1 MNWIF
6 FVSRRF
12 AKVDR
17 SGRSAVTGFL
27 ASLSICFGVMTLIVT
42 VSVMNGFQMG
52 FIDSIME
59 ISSAHI
65 RVTAPQDFDQQAFE
79 QQCFRP
85 ELGVVAM
92 EPMYEAQ
99 SLLASATG
107 RQAASLI
114 RAVSPDIM
122 YTDAGFAQEMQM
134 ISGEFDLSRPG
145 YIVLGSQLARQLGLR
160 VGSTVNMLALS
171 GGSDVDLISDNRVF
185 VVSGIFS
192 CGYAEINNSYSF
204 ISLDAGQQFFGKD
217 ATKLFALKLAD
228 SEKDMQVIYQ
238 LEKALDLIAAAD
250 FSHWNCDLIYAVPGQ
265 DCRNWASEFDA
276 LERYPIDHVSC
287 YNLTQEEGA
296 LLSDK
301 LVPDMETA
309 AELEKITLERLA
321 ERGIFQYEVSNYARP
336 GGECQ
341 HNVNVWR
348 GGLLRGFG
356 PSAAG
361 FDGTDRQSEVP
372 SVEDWLAGAFP
383 EVDRIS
389 VPERLN
395 EIFAVNLRTVAG
407 WKSQD
412 WLAVPHHDSW
422 QERLSLAGDVEKIYP
437 GCFEITADSVK
448 LTRKGLSF
456 WDTIAEELLS

>member
-1 MNWIF
+1 MKWIF

-65 RVTAPQDFDQQAFE
+65 RVTAPQDFNQQAFE

-85 ELGVVAM
+85 ELGVVAV

-99 SLLASATG
+99 SLLASSTG

-114 RAVSPDIM
+114 RAVSPDII
-122 YTDAGFAQEMQM
+122 YTDAGFNREVKM

-204 ISLDAGQQFFGKD
+204 ISLDAGLQFFGKD

-238 LEKALDLIAAAD
+238 LEKALPGLQTESWRSYNRSFFGALKVEKNLLMMLVFMIFVVVGVNIFNGMRRMVFERRAEIAVLSALGGRKRQVQLIFILRGLLTGLGGAIPGLLLGMLLCVQMDVIFALIAKLSYWIQYLFTMATNPAMAMFVRENTMYQVYASIPARMFPAEITFITIFGVFSALAA
-250 FSHWNCDLIYAVPGQ
+250 SWV
-265 DCRNWASEFDA
+265 ASRKVLA
-276 LERYPIDHVSC
+276 
-287 YNLTQEEGA
+287 
-296 LLSDK
+296 
-301 LVPDMETA
+301 M
-309 AELEKITLERLA
+309 TL
-321 ERGIFQYEVSNYARP
+321 
-336 GGECQ
+336 
-341 HNVNVWR
+341 
-348 GGLLRGFG
+348 
-356 PSAAG
+356 
-361 FDGTDRQSEVP
+361 SEV
-372 SVEDWLAGAFP
+372 L
-383 EVDRIS
+383 
-389 VPERLN
+389 
-395 EIFAVNLRTVAG
+395 
-407 WKSQD
+407 
-412 WLAVPHHDSW
+412 HD
-422 QERLSLAGDVEKIYP
+422 E
-437 GCFEITADSVK
+437 
-448 LTRKGLSF
+448 
-456 WDTIAEELLS
+456 

>member
-65 RVTAPQDFDQQAFE
+65 RVTAPQDFDQEAFE

-85 ELGVVAM
+85 ELGVVAV

-107 RQAASLI
+107 RQSASLI

-145 YIVLGSQLARQLGLR
+145 YIVLGSQLARQLGVR

-192 CGYAEINNSYSF
+192 CGYAEINSSYSF
-204 ISLDAGQQFFGKD
+204 ISMDAGQQFFGQE
-217 ATKLFALKLAD
+217 ATKIFALKLAD
-228 SEKDMQVIYQ
+228 SENDLQVIHQ
-238 LEKALDLIAAAD
+238 LEKALPGIQTESWRSYNRSFFGALKVEKNLLMMLVFMIFVVVGVNIFNGMRRMVFERRSEIAILSALGGRKREVQLI
-250 FSHWNCDLIYAVPGQ
+250 FILRG
-265 DCRNWASEFDA
+265 
-276 LERYPIDHVSC
+276 L
-287 YNLTQEEGA
+287 LTGLEGA
-296 LLSDK
+296 I
-301 LVPDMETA
+301 P
-309 AELEKITLERLA
+309 
-321 ERGIFQYEVSNYARP
+321 
-336 GGECQ
+336 
-341 HNVNVWR
+341 
-348 GGLLRGFG
+348 GLLLGMLLCVQMDVIFDVIAKLSYWLQYLVTMATNPAMAVYVRENTMYQVYASIPARMFPAEITFITIFG
-356 PSAAG
+356 VFSALAASWVASRKVLSM
-361 FDGTDRQSEVP
+361 TLSEV
-372 SVEDWLAGAFP
+372 L
-383 EVDRIS
+383 
-389 VPERLN
+389 
-395 EIFAVNLRTVAG
+395 
-407 WKSQD
+407 
-412 WLAVPHHDSW
+412 HD
-422 QERLSLAGDVEKIYP
+422 E
-437 GCFEITADSVK
+437 
-448 LTRKGLSF
+448 
-456 WDTIAEELLS
+456 

>member
-1 MNWIF
+1 MKWIF

-65 RVTAPQDFDQQAFE
+65 RVTAPQDFNQQAFE

-85 ELGVVAM
+85 ELGVVAV

-99 SLLASATG
+99 SLLASSTG

-114 RAVSPDIM
+114 RAVSPDII
-122 YTDAGFAQEMQM
+122 YTDAGFNREVKM
-134 ISGEFDLSRPG
+134 ISGEFDLTRPG

-238 LEKALDLIAAAD
+238 LEKVLPGLQTESWRSYNRSFFGALKVEKNLLMMLVFMIFVVVGVNIFNGMRRMVFERRAEIAVLSALGGRKRQVQLIFILRGLLTGLGGAIPGLLLGMLLCVQMDVIFALIAKLSYWIQYLFTMATNPAMAMFVRENTMYQVYASIPARMFPAEITFITIFGVFSALAA
-250 FSHWNCDLIYAVPGQ
+250 SWV
-265 DCRNWASEFDA
+265 ASRKVLA
-276 LERYPIDHVSC
+276 
-287 YNLTQEEGA
+287 
-296 LLSDK
+296 
-301 LVPDMETA
+301 M
-309 AELEKITLERLA
+309 TL
-321 ERGIFQYEVSNYARP
+321 
-336 GGECQ
+336 
-341 HNVNVWR
+341 
-348 GGLLRGFG
+348 
-356 PSAAG
+356 
-361 FDGTDRQSEVP
+361 SEV
-372 SVEDWLAGAFP
+372 L
-383 EVDRIS
+383 
-389 VPERLN
+389 
-395 EIFAVNLRTVAG
+395 
-407 WKSQD
+407 
-412 WLAVPHHDSW
+412 HD
-422 QERLSLAGDVEKIYP
+422 E
-437 GCFEITADSVK
+437 
-448 LTRKGLSF
+448 
-456 WDTIAEELLS
+456 

>member
-85 ELGVVAM
+85 ELGVVAV

-99 SLLASATG
+99 SLLASSTG
-107 RQAASLI
+107 HQAASLI
-114 RAVSPDIM
+114 RAVSPDII
-122 YTDAGFAQEMQM
+122 YTDAGFNREVKM
-134 ISGEFDLSRPG
+134 ISGEFDVSRPG

-228 SEKDMQVIYQ
+228 SEKDMQVISQ
-238 LEKALDLIAAAD
+238 LEKALPGLQTESWRSYNRSFFGALKVEKNLLMMLVFMIFVVVGVNIFNGRRRMVFERRSEIAVLSALGGRKRQVQLIFILRGLLTGLGGAIPGLLLGMLLCVQMDVIFSLIAKMSYWIQYLFTMATNPAMAMFVRENTMYQVYASIPARMFPAEITFITIFGVFSALAA
-250 FSHWNCDLIYAVPGQ
+250 SWV
-265 DCRNWASEFDA
+265 ASRKVLA
-276 LERYPIDHVSC
+276 
-287 YNLTQEEGA
+287 
-296 LLSDK
+296 
-301 LVPDMETA
+301 M
-309 AELEKITLERLA
+309 TL
-321 ERGIFQYEVSNYARP
+321 
-336 GGECQ
+336 
-341 HNVNVWR
+341 
-348 GGLLRGFG
+348 
-356 PSAAG
+356 
-361 FDGTDRQSEVP
+361 SEV
-372 SVEDWLAGAFP
+372 L
-383 EVDRIS
+383 
-389 VPERLN
+389 
-395 EIFAVNLRTVAG
+395 
-407 WKSQD
+407 
-412 WLAVPHHDSW
+412 HD
-422 QERLSLAGDVEKIYP
+422 E
-437 GCFEITADSVK
+437 
-448 LTRKGLSF
+448 
-456 WDTIAEELLS
+456 

>member
-145 YIVLGSQLARQLGLR
+145 YIVLGSQLARQLGVR

-192 CGYAEINNSYSF
+192 CGYAEINSSYSF
-204 ISLDAGQQFFGKD
+204 ISMDAGQQFFGQE
-217 ATKLFALKLAD
+217 ATKIFALKLAD
-228 SEKDMQVIYQ
+228 SENDLQVIHQ
-238 LEKALDLIAAAD
+238 LEKALPGIQTESWRSYNRSFFGALKVEKNLLMMLVFMIFLVVGVNIFNGMRRMVFERRSEIAILSALGGRKREVQLIFILRGLLTGLGGAIPGLLLGMLLCIQMDVIFDLIAKLSYWIQYLFTMATNPAMAMFVRENTMYQVYASSPARMFPAEITFITIFGVFSALAA
-250 FSHWNCDLIYAVPGQ
+250 SWV
-265 DCRNWASEFDA
+265 ASRKVLA
-276 LERYPIDHVSC
+276 
-287 YNLTQEEGA
+287 
-296 LLSDK
+296 
-301 LVPDMETA
+301 M
-309 AELEKITLERLA
+309 TL
-321 ERGIFQYEVSNYARP
+321 
-336 GGECQ
+336 
-341 HNVNVWR
+341 
-348 GGLLRGFG
+348 
-356 PSAAG
+356 
-361 FDGTDRQSEVP
+361 SEV
-372 SVEDWLAGAFP
+372 L
-383 EVDRIS
+383 
-389 VPERLN
+389 
-395 EIFAVNLRTVAG
+395 
-407 WKSQD
+407 
-412 WLAVPHHDSW
+412 HD
-422 QERLSLAGDVEKIYP
+422 E
-437 GCFEITADSVK
+437 
-448 LTRKGLSF
+448 
-456 WDTIAEELLS
+456 

>member
-85 ELGVVAM
+85 ELGVVAV

-99 SLLASATG
+99 SLLASSTG

-114 RAVSPDIM
+114 RAVSPDII
-122 YTDAGFAQEMQM
+122 YTDAGFNREVKM
-134 ISGEFDLSRPG
+134 ISGEFDVSRPG

-238 LEKALDLIAAAD
+238 LEKALPGLQTESWRSYNRSFFGALKVEKNLLMMLVFMIFVVVGVNIFNGMRRMVFERRSEIAVLSALGGRKRQVQLIFILRGLLTGLGGAIPGLLLGMLLCVQMDVIFSLIAKMSYWIQYLFTLATNPAMAMFVRENTMYQVYASIPARMFPAEITFITIFGVFSALAA
-250 FSHWNCDLIYAVPGQ
+250 SWV
-265 DCRNWASEFDA
+265 ASRKVLA
-276 LERYPIDHVSC
+276 
-287 YNLTQEEGA
+287 
-296 LLSDK
+296 
-301 LVPDMETA
+301 M
-309 AELEKITLERLA
+309 TL
-321 ERGIFQYEVSNYARP
+321 
-336 GGECQ
+336 
-341 HNVNVWR
+341 
-348 GGLLRGFG
+348 
-356 PSAAG
+356 
-361 FDGTDRQSEVP
+361 SEV
-372 SVEDWLAGAFP
+372 L
-383 EVDRIS
+383 
-389 VPERLN
+389 
-395 EIFAVNLRTVAG
+395 
-407 WKSQD
+407 
-412 WLAVPHHDSW
+412 HD
-422 QERLSLAGDVEKIYP
+422 E
-437 GCFEITADSVK
+437 
-448 LTRKGLSF
+448 
-456 WDTIAEELLS
+456 

>member
-85 ELGVVAM
+85 ELGVVAV

-99 SLLASATG
+99 SLLASSTG
-107 RQAASLI
+107 HQAASLI
-114 RAVSPDIM
+114 RAVSPDII
-122 YTDAGFAQEMQM
+122 YTDAGFNREVKM
-134 ISGEFDLSRPG
+134 ISGEFDVSGPG

-238 LEKALDLIAAAD
+238 LEKALPGLQTESWRSYNRSFFGALKVEKNLLMMLVFMIFVVVGVNIFNGMRRMVFERRSEIAVLSALGGRKRQVQLIFILRGLLTGLGGAIPGLLLGMLLCVQMDVIFSLIAKMSYWIQYLFTMATNPAMAMFVRENTMYQVYASIPARMFPAEITFITIFGVFSALAA
-250 FSHWNCDLIYAVPGQ
+250 SWV
-265 DCRNWASEFDA
+265 ASRKVLA
-276 LERYPIDHVSC
+276 
-287 YNLTQEEGA
+287 
-296 LLSDK
+296 
-301 LVPDMETA
+301 M
-309 AELEKITLERLA
+309 TL
-321 ERGIFQYEVSNYARP
+321 
-336 GGECQ
+336 
-341 HNVNVWR
+341 
-348 GGLLRGFG
+348 
-356 PSAAG
+356 
-361 FDGTDRQSEVP
+361 SEV
-372 SVEDWLAGAFP
+372 L
-383 EVDRIS
+383 
-389 VPERLN
+389 
-395 EIFAVNLRTVAG
+395 
-407 WKSQD
+407 
-412 WLAVPHHDSW
+412 HD
-422 QERLSLAGDVEKIYP
+422 E
-437 GCFEITADSVK
+437 
-448 LTRKGLSF
+448 
-456 WDTIAEELLS
+456 

>member
-145 YIVLGSQLARQLGLR
+145 YIVLGSQLARQLGVR

-192 CGYAEINNSYSF
+192 CGYAEINSSYSF
-204 ISLDAGQQFFGKD
+204 ISMDAGQQFFGQE
-217 ATKLFALKLAD
+217 ATKIFALKLAD
-228 SEKDMQVIYQ
+228 SENDLQVIHQ
-238 LEKALDLIAAAD
+238 LEKALPGIQTESWRSYNRSFFGALKVEKNLLMMLVFMIFVVVGVNIFNGMRRMVFERRSEIAILSALGGRKREVQLIFILRGLLTGLGGAIPGLLLGMLLCVQMDVIFALIAKLSYWIQYLFTMATNPAMAMFVRENTMYQVYASIPARMFPAEITFITIFGVFSALAA
-250 FSHWNCDLIYAVPGQ
+250 SWV
-265 DCRNWASEFDA
+265 ASRKVLA
-276 LERYPIDHVSC
+276 
-287 YNLTQEEGA
+287 
-296 LLSDK
+296 
-301 LVPDMETA
+301 M
-309 AELEKITLERLA
+309 TL
-321 ERGIFQYEVSNYARP
+321 
-336 GGECQ
+336 
-341 HNVNVWR
+341 
-348 GGLLRGFG
+348 
-356 PSAAG
+356 
-361 FDGTDRQSEVP
+361 SEV
-372 SVEDWLAGAFP
+372 L
-383 EVDRIS
+383 
-389 VPERLN
+389 
-395 EIFAVNLRTVAG
+395 
-407 WKSQD
+407 
-412 WLAVPHHDSW
+412 HD
-422 QERLSLAGDVEKIYP
+422 E
-437 GCFEITADSVK
+437 
-448 LTRKGLSF
+448 
-456 WDTIAEELLS
+456 

>member
-85 ELGVVAM
+85 ELGVVAV

-99 SLLASATG
+99 SLLASSTG
-107 RQAASLI
+107 HQAASLI
-114 RAVSPDIM
+114 RAVSPDII
-122 YTDAGFAQEMQM
+122 YTDAGFNREVKM
-134 ISGEFDLSRPG
+134 ISGDFDVSRPG

-238 LEKALDLIAAAD
+238 LEKALPGLQTESWRSYNRSFFGALKVEKNLLMMLVFMIFVVVGVNIFNGMRRMVFERRSEIAVLSALGGRKRQVQLIFILRGLLTGLGGAIPGLLLGMLMCVQMDVIFSLIAKMSYWIQYLFTMATNPAMAMFVRENTMYQVYASIPARMFPAEITFITIFGVFSALAA
-250 FSHWNCDLIYAVPGQ
+250 SWV
-265 DCRNWASEFDA
+265 ASRKVLA
-276 LERYPIDHVSC
+276 
-287 YNLTQEEGA
+287 
-296 LLSDK
+296 
-301 LVPDMETA
+301 M
-309 AELEKITLERLA
+309 TL
-321 ERGIFQYEVSNYARP
+321 
-336 GGECQ
+336 
-341 HNVNVWR
+341 
-348 GGLLRGFG
+348 
-356 PSAAG
+356 
-361 FDGTDRQSEVP
+361 SEV
-372 SVEDWLAGAFP
+372 L
-383 EVDRIS
+383 
-389 VPERLN
+389 
-395 EIFAVNLRTVAG
+395 
-407 WKSQD
+407 
-412 WLAVPHHDSW
+412 HD
-422 QERLSLAGDVEKIYP
+422 E
-437 GCFEITADSVK
+437 
-448 LTRKGLSF
+448 
-456 WDTIAEELLS
+456 

>member
-85 ELGVVAM
+85 ELGVVAV

-99 SLLASATG
+99 SLLASSTG
-107 RQAASLI
+107 HQAASLI
-114 RAVSPDIM
+114 RAVSPDII
-122 YTDAGFAQEMQM
+122 YTDAGFNREVKM
-134 ISGEFDLSRPG
+134 ISGEFDVSRPG

-238 LEKALDLIAAAD
+238 LEKALPGLQTESWRSYNRSFFGALKVEKNLLMMLVFMMFVVVGVNIFNGLRRMVFERRSEIAVLSALGGRKRQVQLIFILRGLLTGLGGAIPGLLLGMLLCVQMDVIFSLIAKMSYWIQYLFTMATNPAMAMFVRENTMYQVYASIPARMFPAEITFITIFGVFSALAA
-250 FSHWNCDLIYAVPGQ
+250 SWV
-265 DCRNWASEFDA
+265 ASRKVLA
-276 LERYPIDHVSC
+276 
-287 YNLTQEEGA
+287 
-296 LLSDK
+296 
-301 LVPDMETA
+301 M
-309 AELEKITLERLA
+309 TL
-321 ERGIFQYEVSNYARP
+321 
-336 GGECQ
+336 
-341 HNVNVWR
+341 
-348 GGLLRGFG
+348 
-356 PSAAG
+356 
-361 FDGTDRQSEVP
+361 SEV
-372 SVEDWLAGAFP
+372 L
-383 EVDRIS
+383 
-389 VPERLN
+389 
-395 EIFAVNLRTVAG
+395 
-407 WKSQD
+407 
-412 WLAVPHHDSW
+412 HD
-422 QERLSLAGDVEKIYP
+422 E
-437 GCFEITADSVK
+437 
-448 LTRKGLSF
+448 
-456 WDTIAEELLS
+456 

>member
-65 RVTAPQDFDQQAFE
+65 RVTASQDFDQQALE

-85 ELGVVAM
+85 ELGVVAV
-92 EPMYEAQ
+92 EPLYEAQ

-145 YIVLGSQLARQLGLR
+145 YIVLGSQLARQLGVR

-192 CGYAEINNSYSF
+192 CGYAEINSSYSF
-204 ISLDAGQQFFGKD
+204 ISMIAGEQFFGQE
-217 ATKLFALKLAD
+217 ATKIFALKLAD
-228 SEKDMQVIYQ
+228 SENDLQVIHQ
-238 LEKALDLIAAAD
+238 LEKAI
-250 FSHWNCDLIYAVPGQ
+250 SGIQTESW
-265 DCRNWASEFDA
+265 RS
-276 LERYPIDHVSC
+276 
-287 YNLTQEEGA
+287 YNRSFFGA
-296 LLSDK
+296 LKVEKNLLMMLVFMIFVVVGVNIFNGMRRMVFERRSEIAILSALGGRK
-301 LVPDMETA
+301 REVQL
-309 AELEKITLERLA
+309 
-321 ERGIFQYEVSNYARP
+321 IFILR
-336 GGECQ
+336 
-341 HNVNVWR
+341 
-348 GGLLRGFG
+348 GLLTGLGGAIPGLLLGMLLCVQMDVIFDVIAKLSYWLQYLVTMATNPAMAVYVRENTMYQVYASIPARMFPVEITFITIFG
-356 PSAAG
+356 VFSALAASWVASRKVLAM
-361 FDGTDRQSEVP
+361 TLSEV
-372 SVEDWLAGAFP
+372 L
-383 EVDRIS
+383 
-389 VPERLN
+389 
-395 EIFAVNLRTVAG
+395 
-407 WKSQD
+407 
-412 WLAVPHHDSW
+412 HD
-422 QERLSLAGDVEKIYP
+422 E
-437 GCFEITADSVK
+437 
-448 LTRKGLSF
+448 
-456 WDTIAEELLS
+456 

>member
-1 MNWIF
+1 MKWIF

-65 RVTAPQDFDQQAFE
+65 RVTASQDFDQEAFE

-85 ELGVVAM
+85 ELGVVAV

-99 SLLASATG
+99 SLLASASG
-107 RQAASLI
+107 RQSASLI

-204 ISLDAGQQFFGKD
+204 ISMDAGQQFFGKD

-228 SEKDMQVIYQ
+228 SENDLQVIHQ
-238 LEKALDLIAAAD
+238 LEKAL
-250 FSHWNCDLIYAVPGQ
+250 PGIQ
-265 DCRNWASEFDA
+265 TESWRS
-276 LERYPIDHVSC
+276 
-287 YNLTQEEGA
+287 YNRSFFGA
-296 LLSDK
+296 LKVEKNLLMMLVFMIFVVVGVNIFNGMRRMVFERRSEIAVLSALGGRK
-301 LVPDMETA
+301 REVQL
-309 AELEKITLERLA
+309 
-321 ERGIFQYEVSNYARP
+321 IFILR
-336 GGECQ
+336 
-341 HNVNVWR
+341 
-348 GGLLRGFG
+348 GLLTGLGGAIPGLLLGMLMCVQMDVIFDVIAKLSYWLQYIVTMATNPAMAMYVRENTMYQVYASIPARMFPAEITFITIFG
-356 PSAAG
+356 VFSALAASWVASRKVLAM
-361 FDGTDRQSEVP
+361 TLSEV
-372 SVEDWLAGAFP
+372 L
-383 EVDRIS
+383 
-389 VPERLN
+389 
-395 EIFAVNLRTVAG
+395 
-407 WKSQD
+407 
-412 WLAVPHHDSW
+412 HD
-422 QERLSLAGDVEKIYP
+422 E
-437 GCFEITADSVK
+437 
-448 LTRKGLSF
+448 
-456 WDTIAEELLS
+456 

>member
-65 RVTAPQDFDQQAFE
+65 RVTASQDFDQEAFE
-79 QQCFRP
+79 QQCFHP
-85 ELGVVAM
+85 ELGVVAV

-99 SLLASATG
+99 SLLASASG
-107 RQAASLI
+107 RQSASLI

-145 YIVLGSQLARQLGLR
+145 YIVLGSQLARQLGVR

-204 ISLDAGQQFFGKD
+204 ISMDAGQQFFGKD
-217 ATKLFALKLAD
+217 ATKIFALKLAD
-228 SEKDMQVIYQ
+228 SENDLQVIHQ
-238 LEKALDLIAAAD
+238 LEKAL
-250 FSHWNCDLIYAVPGQ
+250 PGIQ
-265 DCRNWASEFDA
+265 TESWRS
-276 LERYPIDHVSC
+276 
-287 YNLTQEEGA
+287 YNRSFFGA
-296 LLSDK
+296 LKVEKNLLMMLVFMIFVVVGVNIFNGMRRMVFERRSEIAILSALGGRK
-301 LVPDMETA
+301 REVQL
-309 AELEKITLERLA
+309 
-321 ERGIFQYEVSNYARP
+321 IFILR
-336 GGECQ
+336 
-341 HNVNVWR
+341 
-348 GGLLRGFG
+348 GLLTGLGGAIPGLLLGMLLCVQMDVIFDVIAKLSYWLQYIITMATNPAMAVYVRENTMYQVYASIPARMFPAEITFITIFG
-356 PSAAG
+356 VFSALAASWVASRKVLAM
-361 FDGTDRQSEVP
+361 TLSEV
-372 SVEDWLAGAFP
+372 L
-383 EVDRIS
+383 
-389 VPERLN
+389 
-395 EIFAVNLRTVAG
+395 
-407 WKSQD
+407 
-412 WLAVPHHDSW
+412 HD
-422 QERLSLAGDVEKIYP
+422 E
-437 GCFEITADSVK
+437 
-448 LTRKGLSF
+448 
-456 WDTIAEELLS
+456 

>member
-1 MNWIF
+1 MKWIF

-65 RVTAPQDFDQQAFE
+65 RVTASQDFDQEAFE

-85 ELGVVAM
+85 ELGVVAV

-99 SLLASATG
+99 SLLASSTG

-114 RAVSPDIM
+114 RAVSPDII
-122 YTDAGFAQEMQM
+122 YTDAGFNREVKM

-217 ATKLFALKLAD
+217 ATKIFALKLAD

-238 LEKALDLIAAAD
+238 LEKALPGLQTESWRSYNRSFFGALKVEKNLLMMLVFMIFVVVGVNIFNGMRRMVFERRSEIAVLSALGGRKRQVQLIFILRGLLTGLGGAIPGLLLGMLLCVQMDVIFSLIAKMSYWIQYLFTMATNPAMAMFVRENTMYQVYASIPARMFPAEITFITIFGVFSALAA
-250 FSHWNCDLIYAVPGQ
+250 SWV
-265 DCRNWASEFDA
+265 ASRKVLA
-276 LERYPIDHVSC
+276 
-287 YNLTQEEGA
+287 
-296 LLSDK
+296 
-301 LVPDMETA
+301 M
-309 AELEKITLERLA
+309 TL
-321 ERGIFQYEVSNYARP
+321 
-336 GGECQ
+336 
-341 HNVNVWR
+341 
-348 GGLLRGFG
+348 
-356 PSAAG
+356 
-361 FDGTDRQSEVP
+361 SEV
-372 SVEDWLAGAFP
+372 L
-383 EVDRIS
+383 
-389 VPERLN
+389 
-395 EIFAVNLRTVAG
+395 
-407 WKSQD
+407 
-412 WLAVPHHDSW
+412 HD
-422 QERLSLAGDVEKIYP
+422 E
-437 GCFEITADSVK
+437 
-448 LTRKGLSF
+448 
-456 WDTIAEELLS
+456 

>member
-1 MNWIF
+1 MKWIF

-65 RVTAPQDFDQQAFE
+65 RVTAPQDFNQQAFE

-85 ELGVVAM
+85 ELGVVAV

-99 SLLASATG
+99 SLLASSTG

-114 RAVSPDIM
+114 RAVSPDII
-122 YTDAGFAQEMQM
+122 YTDAGFNREVKM

-238 LEKALDLIAAAD
+238 LEKALPGLQTESWRSYNRSFFGALKVEKNLLMMLVFMIFVVVGVNIFNGMRRMVFARRAEIAVLSALGGRKRQVQLIFILRGLLTGLGGAIPGLLLGMLLCVQMDVIFALIAKLSYWIQYLFTMATNPAMAMFVRENTMYQVYASIPARMFPAEITFITIFGVFSALAA
-250 FSHWNCDLIYAVPGQ
+250 SWV
-265 DCRNWASEFDA
+265 ASRKVLA
-276 LERYPIDHVSC
+276 
-287 YNLTQEEGA
+287 
-296 LLSDK
+296 
-301 LVPDMETA
+301 M
-309 AELEKITLERLA
+309 TL
-321 ERGIFQYEVSNYARP
+321 
-336 GGECQ
+336 
-341 HNVNVWR
+341 
-348 GGLLRGFG
+348 
-356 PSAAG
+356 
-361 FDGTDRQSEVP
+361 SEV
-372 SVEDWLAGAFP
+372 L
-383 EVDRIS
+383 
-389 VPERLN
+389 
-395 EIFAVNLRTVAG
+395 
-407 WKSQD
+407 
-412 WLAVPHHDSW
+412 HD
-422 QERLSLAGDVEKIYP
+422 E
-437 GCFEITADSVK
+437 
-448 LTRKGLSF
+448 
-456 WDTIAEELLS
+456 

>member
-145 YIVLGSQLARQLGLR
+145 YIVLGSQLARQLGVR

-192 CGYAEINNSYSF
+192 CGYAEINSSYSF
-204 ISLDAGQQFFGKD
+204 ISMDAGQQFFGQE
-217 ATKLFALKLAD
+217 ATKIFALKLAD
-228 SEKDMQVIYQ
+228 SENDLQVIHQ
-238 LEKALDLIAAAD
+238 LEKALPGIQTESWRSYNRSFFGALKVEKNLLMMLVFMIFVVVGVNIFNGMRRMVFERRSEIAILSALGGRKREVQLIFILRGLLTGLGGAIPGLLLGMLLCIQMDVIFDLIAKLSYWIQYLFTMATNPAMAMFVRENTMYQVYASIPARMFPAEITFITIFGVFSALAA
-250 FSHWNCDLIYAVPGQ
+250 SW
-265 DCRNWASEFDA
+265 
-276 LERYPIDHVSC
+276 VSSRKV
-287 YNLTQEEGA
+287 LA
-296 LLSDK
+296 
-301 LVPDMETA
+301 M
-309 AELEKITLERLA
+309 TL
-321 ERGIFQYEVSNYARP
+321 
-336 GGECQ
+336 
-341 HNVNVWR
+341 
-348 GGLLRGFG
+348 
-356 PSAAG
+356 
-361 FDGTDRQSEVP
+361 SEV
-372 SVEDWLAGAFP
+372 L
-383 EVDRIS
+383 
-389 VPERLN
+389 
-395 EIFAVNLRTVAG
+395 
-407 WKSQD
+407 
-412 WLAVPHHDSW
+412 HD
-422 QERLSLAGDVEKIYP
+422 E
-437 GCFEITADSVK
+437 
-448 LTRKGLSF
+448 
-456 WDTIAEELLS
+456 

>member
-65 RVTAPQDFDQQAFE
+65 RVTASQDFDQQALE

-85 ELGVVAM
+85 ELGVVAV
-92 EPMYEAQ
+92 EPLYEAQ
-99 SLLASATG
+99 SLLASASG

-145 YIVLGSQLARQLGLR
+145 YIVLGSQLARQLGVR

-192 CGYAEINNSYSF
+192 CGYAEINSSYSF
-204 ISLDAGQQFFGKD
+204 ISMIAGEQFFGQE
-217 ATKLFALKLAD
+217 ATKIFALKLAD
-228 SEKDMQVIYQ
+228 SENDLQVIHQ
-238 LEKALDLIAAAD
+238 LEKAI
-250 FSHWNCDLIYAVPGQ
+250 SGIQTESW
-265 DCRNWASEFDA
+265 RS
-276 LERYPIDHVSC
+276 
-287 YNLTQEEGA
+287 YNRSFFGA
-296 LLSDK
+296 LKVEKNLLMMLVFMIFVVVGVNIFNGMRRMVFERRSEIAILSALGGRK
-301 LVPDMETA
+301 REVQL
-309 AELEKITLERLA
+309 
-321 ERGIFQYEVSNYARP
+321 IFILR
-336 GGECQ
+336 
-341 HNVNVWR
+341 
-348 GGLLRGFG
+348 GLLTGLGGAIPGLLLGMLLCVQMDVIFDVIAKLSYWLQYLVTMTTNPAMAIYVRENTMYQVYASIPARMFPVEITFITIFG
-356 PSAAG
+356 VFSALAASWVASRKVLAM
-361 FDGTDRQSEVP
+361 TLSEV
-372 SVEDWLAGAFP
+372 L
-383 EVDRIS
+383 
-389 VPERLN
+389 
-395 EIFAVNLRTVAG
+395 
-407 WKSQD
+407 
-412 WLAVPHHDSW
+412 HD
-422 QERLSLAGDVEKIYP
+422 E
-437 GCFEITADSVK
+437 
-448 LTRKGLSF
+448 
-456 WDTIAEELLS
+456 

>member
-1 MNWIF
+1 MKWIF

-85 ELGVVAM
+85 ELGVVAV

-114 RAVSPDIM
+114 RAVSPDII
-122 YTDAGFAQEMQM
+122 YTDAGFNREVKM

-238 LEKALDLIAAAD
+238 LEKALPGLQTESWRSYNRSFFGALKVEKNLLMMLVFMIFVVVGVNIFNGMRRMVFERRAEIAVLSALGGRKRQVQLIFILRGLLTGLGGAIPGLLLGMLLCVQMDVIFALIAKLSYWIQYLFTMATNPAMAMFVRENTMYQVYASIPARMFPAEITFITIFGVFSALAA
-250 FSHWNCDLIYAVPGQ
+250 SWV
-265 DCRNWASEFDA
+265 ASRKVLA
-276 LERYPIDHVSC
+276 
-287 YNLTQEEGA
+287 
-296 LLSDK
+296 
-301 LVPDMETA
+301 M
-309 AELEKITLERLA
+309 TL
-321 ERGIFQYEVSNYARP
+321 
-336 GGECQ
+336 
-341 HNVNVWR
+341 
-348 GGLLRGFG
+348 
-356 PSAAG
+356 
-361 FDGTDRQSEVP
+361 SEV
-372 SVEDWLAGAFP
+372 L
-383 EVDRIS
+383 
-389 VPERLN
+389 
-395 EIFAVNLRTVAG
+395 
-407 WKSQD
+407 
-412 WLAVPHHDSW
+412 HD
-422 QERLSLAGDVEKIYP
+422 E
-437 GCFEITADSVK
+437 
-448 LTRKGLSF
+448 
-456 WDTIAEELLS
+456 

>member
-114 RAVSPDIM
+114 RAVSSDIM

-145 YIVLGSQLARQLGLR
+145 YIVLGSQLARQLGVR

-192 CGYAEINNSYSF
+192 CGYAEINSSYSF
-204 ISLDAGQQFFGKD
+204 ISMDAGQQFFGQE
-217 ATKLFALKLAD
+217 ATKIFALKLAD
-228 SEKDMQVIYQ
+228 SENDLQVIHQ
-238 LEKALDLIAAAD
+238 LEKALPGIQTESWRSYNRSFFGALKVEKNLLMMLVFMIFVVVGVNIFNGMRRMVFERRSEIAILSALGGRKREVQLIFILRGLLTGLGGAIPGLLLGMLLCIQMDVIFDLIAKLSYWIQYLFTMATNPAMAMFVRENTMYQVYASIPARMFPAEITFITIFGVFSALAA
-250 FSHWNCDLIYAVPGQ
+250 SWV
-265 DCRNWASEFDA
+265 ASRKVLA
-276 LERYPIDHVSC
+276 
-287 YNLTQEEGA
+287 
-296 LLSDK
+296 
-301 LVPDMETA
+301 M
-309 AELEKITLERLA
+309 TL
-321 ERGIFQYEVSNYARP
+321 
-336 GGECQ
+336 
-341 HNVNVWR
+341 
-348 GGLLRGFG
+348 
-356 PSAAG
+356 
-361 FDGTDRQSEVP
+361 SEV
-372 SVEDWLAGAFP
+372 L
-383 EVDRIS
+383 
-389 VPERLN
+389 
-395 EIFAVNLRTVAG
+395 
-407 WKSQD
+407 
-412 WLAVPHHDSW
+412 HD
-422 QERLSLAGDVEKIYP
+422 E
-437 GCFEITADSVK
+437 
-448 LTRKGLSF
+448 
-456 WDTIAEELLS
+456 

>member
-1 MNWIF
+1 MKWIF

-65 RVTAPQDFDQQAFE
+65 RVTAPQDFNQQAFE

-85 ELGVVAM
+85 ELGVVAV

-114 RAVSPDIM
+114 RAVSPDII
-122 YTDAGFAQEMQM
+122 YTDAGFNREVKM

-238 LEKALDLIAAAD
+238 LE
-250 FSHWNCDLIYAVPGQ
+250 NRQ
-265 DCRNWASEFDA
+265 D
-276 LERYPIDHVSC
+276 
-287 YNLTQEEGA
+287 
-296 LLSDK
+296 
-301 LVPDMETA
+301 
-309 AELEKITLERLA
+309 
-321 ERGIFQYEVSNYARP
+321 IF
-336 GGECQ
+336 
-341 HNVNVWR
+341 
-348 GGLLRGFG
+348 
-356 PSAAG
+356 
-361 FDGTDRQSEVP
+361 
-372 SVEDWLAGAFP
+372 
-383 EVDRIS
+383 
-389 VPERLN
+389 
-395 EIFAVNLRTVAG
+395 
-407 WKSQD
+407 
-412 WLAVPHHDSW
+412 
-422 QERLSLAGDVEKIYP
+422 
-437 GCFEITADSVK
+437 
-448 LTRKGLSF
+448 
-456 WDTIAEELLS
+456 

>member
-65 RVTAPQDFDQQAFE
+65 RVTAPQDFNQQAFE

-85 ELGVVAM
+85 ELGVVAV

-99 SLLASATG
+99 SLLASSTG

-114 RAVSPDIM
+114 RAVSPDII
-122 YTDAGFAQEMQM
+122 YTDAGFNREVKM

-238 LEKALDLIAAAD
+238 LEKALPGLQTESWRSYNRSFFGALKVEKNLLMMLVFMIFVVVGVNIFNGMRRMVFERRAEIAVLSALGGRKRQVQLIFILRGLLTGLGGAIPGLLLGMLLCVQMDVIFALIAKLSYWIQYLFTMATNPAMAMFVRENTMYQVYASIPARMFPAEITFITIFGVFSALAA
-250 FSHWNCDLIYAVPGQ
+250 SWV
-265 DCRNWASEFDA
+265 ASRKVLA
-276 LERYPIDHVSC
+276 
-287 YNLTQEEGA
+287 
-296 LLSDK
+296 
-301 LVPDMETA
+301 M
-309 AELEKITLERLA
+309 TL
-321 ERGIFQYEVSNYARP
+321 
-336 GGECQ
+336 
-341 HNVNVWR
+341 
-348 GGLLRGFG
+348 
-356 PSAAG
+356 
-361 FDGTDRQSEVP
+361 SEV
-372 SVEDWLAGAFP
+372 L
-383 EVDRIS
+383 
-389 VPERLN
+389 
-395 EIFAVNLRTVAG
+395 
-407 WKSQD
+407 
-412 WLAVPHHDSW
+412 HD
-422 QERLSLAGDVEKIYP
+422 E
-437 GCFEITADSVK
+437 
-448 LTRKGLSF
+448 
-456 WDTIAEELLS
+456 

>member
-85 ELGVVAM
+85 ELGVVAV

-99 SLLASATG
+99 SLLASSTG
-107 RQAASLI
+107 HQAASLI
-114 RAVSPDIM
+114 RAVSPDII
-122 YTDAGFAQEMQM
+122 YTDAGFNREVKM
-134 ISGEFDLSRPG
+134 ISGEFDVSRPG

-238 LEKALDLIAAAD
+238 LEKALPGLQTESWRSYNRSFFGALKVEKNLLMMLVFMIFVVVGVNIFNGMRRMVFERRSEIAVLSALGGRKRQVQLIFILRGLLTGLGGAIPGLLLGMLLCVQMDVIFSLIAKMSYWIQYLFTMATNPAMAVFVRENTMYQVYASIPARMFPAEITFITIFGVFSALAA
-250 FSHWNCDLIYAVPGQ
+250 SWV
-265 DCRNWASEFDA
+265 ASRKVLA
-276 LERYPIDHVSC
+276 
-287 YNLTQEEGA
+287 
-296 LLSDK
+296 
-301 LVPDMETA
+301 M
-309 AELEKITLERLA
+309 TL
-321 ERGIFQYEVSNYARP
+321 
-336 GGECQ
+336 
-341 HNVNVWR
+341 
-348 GGLLRGFG
+348 
-356 PSAAG
+356 
-361 FDGTDRQSEVP
+361 SEV
-372 SVEDWLAGAFP
+372 L
-383 EVDRIS
+383 
-389 VPERLN
+389 
-395 EIFAVNLRTVAG
+395 
-407 WKSQD
+407 
-412 WLAVPHHDSW
+412 HD
-422 QERLSLAGDVEKIYP
+422 E
-437 GCFEITADSVK
+437 
-448 LTRKGLSF
+448 
-456 WDTIAEELLS
+456 

>member
-1 MNWIF
+1 MKWIF

-65 RVTAPQDFDQQAFE
+65 RVTAPQDFNQQAFE

-85 ELGVVAM
+85 ELGVVAV

-99 SLLASATG
+99 SLLASSTG

-114 RAVSPDIM
+114 RAVSPDII
-122 YTDAGFAQEMQM
+122 YTDAGFNREVKM
-134 ISGEFDLSRPG
+134 ISGDFDLSRPG

-238 LEKALDLIAAAD
+238 LEKALPGLQTESWRSYNRSFFGALKVEKNLLMMLVFMIFVVVGVNIFNGMRRMVFERRAEIAVLSALGGRKRQVQLIFILRGLLTGLGGAIPGLLLGMLLCVQMDVIFALIAKLSYWIQYLFTMATNPAMAMFVRENTMYQVYASIPARMFPAEITFITIFGVFSALAA
-250 FSHWNCDLIYAVPGQ
+250 SWV
-265 DCRNWASEFDA
+265 ASRKVLA
-276 LERYPIDHVSC
+276 
-287 YNLTQEEGA
+287 
-296 LLSDK
+296 
-301 LVPDMETA
+301 M
-309 AELEKITLERLA
+309 TL
-321 ERGIFQYEVSNYARP
+321 
-336 GGECQ
+336 
-341 HNVNVWR
+341 
-348 GGLLRGFG
+348 
-356 PSAAG
+356 
-361 FDGTDRQSEVP
+361 SEV
-372 SVEDWLAGAFP
+372 L
-383 EVDRIS
+383 
-389 VPERLN
+389 
-395 EIFAVNLRTVAG
+395 
-407 WKSQD
+407 
-412 WLAVPHHDSW
+412 HD
-422 QERLSLAGDVEKIYP
+422 E
-437 GCFEITADSVK
+437 
-448 LTRKGLSF
+448 
-456 WDTIAEELLS
+456 

>member
-6 FVSRRF
+6 FISRRF

-85 ELGVVAM
+85 ELGVVAV

-99 SLLASATG
+99 SLLASSTG

-114 RAVSPDIM
+114 RAVSPDII
-122 YTDAGFAQEMQM
+122 YTDAGFNREVKM
-134 ISGEFDLSRPG
+134 ISGEFDVSRPG

-238 LEKALDLIAAAD
+238 LEKALPGLQTESWRSYNRSFFGALKVEKNLLMMLVFMIFVVVGVNIFNGMRRMVFERRSEIAVLSALGGRKRQVQLIFILRGLLTGLGGAIPGLLLGMLLCVQMDVIFSLIAKMSYWIQYLFTMATNPAMAMFVRENTMYQVYASIPARMFPAEITFITIFGVFSALAA
-250 FSHWNCDLIYAVPGQ
+250 SWV
-265 DCRNWASEFDA
+265 ASRKVLA
-276 LERYPIDHVSC
+276 
-287 YNLTQEEGA
+287 
-296 LLSDK
+296 
-301 LVPDMETA
+301 M
-309 AELEKITLERLA
+309 TL
-321 ERGIFQYEVSNYARP
+321 
-336 GGECQ
+336 
-341 HNVNVWR
+341 
-348 GGLLRGFG
+348 
-356 PSAAG
+356 
-361 FDGTDRQSEVP
+361 SEV
-372 SVEDWLAGAFP
+372 L
-383 EVDRIS
+383 
-389 VPERLN
+389 
-395 EIFAVNLRTVAG
+395 
-407 WKSQD
+407 
-412 WLAVPHHDSW
+412 HD
-422 QERLSLAGDVEKIYP
+422 E
-437 GCFEITADSVK
+437 
-448 LTRKGLSF
+448 
-456 WDTIAEELLS
+456 

>member
-1 MNWIF
+1 MKWIF

-65 RVTAPQDFDQQAFE
+65 RVTASQDFDQEAFE

-85 ELGVVAM
+85 ELGVVAV

-99 SLLASATG
+99 SLLASASG
-107 RQAASLI
+107 RQSASLI

-145 YIVLGSQLARQLGLR
+145 YIVLGSQLARQLGVR

-204 ISLDAGQQFFGKD
+204 ISMDAGQQFFGKD

-228 SEKDMQVIYQ
+228 SEKDMQVIHQ
-238 LEKALDLIAAAD
+238 LEKAL
-250 FSHWNCDLIYAVPGQ
+250 PGIQ
-265 DCRNWASEFDA
+265 TESWRS
-276 LERYPIDHVSC
+276 
-287 YNLTQEEGA
+287 YNRSFFGA
-296 LLSDK
+296 LKVEKNLLMMLVFMIFVVVGVNIFNGMRRMVFERRSEIAVLSALGGRK
-301 LVPDMETA
+301 REVQL
-309 AELEKITLERLA
+309 
-321 ERGIFQYEVSNYARP
+321 IFILR
-336 GGECQ
+336 
-341 HNVNVWR
+341 
-348 GGLLRGFG
+348 GLLTGLGGAIPGLLLGMLLCVQMDVIFDVIAKMSYWIQYIVTMATNPAMAVYVRENTMYQVYASIPARMFPAEITFITIFG
-356 PSAAG
+356 VFSALAASWVASRKVLAM
-361 FDGTDRQSEVP
+361 TLSEV
-372 SVEDWLAGAFP
+372 L
-383 EVDRIS
+383 
-389 VPERLN
+389 
-395 EIFAVNLRTVAG
+395 
-407 WKSQD
+407 
-412 WLAVPHHDSW
+412 HD
-422 QERLSLAGDVEKIYP
+422 E
-437 GCFEITADSVK
+437 
-448 LTRKGLSF
+448 
-456 WDTIAEELLS
+456 

>member
-122 YTDAGFAQEMQM
+122 YTDAGFALEMQM

-145 YIVLGSQLARQLGLR
+145 YIVLGSQLARQLGVR

-192 CGYAEINNSYSF
+192 CGYAEINSSYSF
-204 ISLDAGQQFFGKD
+204 ISMDAGQQFFGQE
-217 ATKLFALKLAD
+217 ATKIFALKLAD
-228 SEKDMQVIYQ
+228 SENDLQVIHQ
-238 LEKALDLIAAAD
+238 LEKALPGIQTESWRSYNRSFFGALKVEKNLLMMLVFMIFVVVGVNIFNGMRRMVFERRSEIAILSALGGRKREVQLIFILRGLLTGLGGAIPGLLLGMLLCIQMDVIFDLIAKLSYWIQYLFTMATNPAMAMFVRENTKYQVYASIPARMFPAEITFITIFGVFSALAA
-250 FSHWNCDLIYAVPGQ
+250 SWV
-265 DCRNWASEFDA
+265 ASRKVLA
-276 LERYPIDHVSC
+276 
-287 YNLTQEEGA
+287 
-296 LLSDK
+296 
-301 LVPDMETA
+301 M
-309 AELEKITLERLA
+309 TL
-321 ERGIFQYEVSNYARP
+321 
-336 GGECQ
+336 
-341 HNVNVWR
+341 
-348 GGLLRGFG
+348 
-356 PSAAG
+356 
-361 FDGTDRQSEVP
+361 SEV
-372 SVEDWLAGAFP
+372 L
-383 EVDRIS
+383 
-389 VPERLN
+389 
-395 EIFAVNLRTVAG
+395 
-407 WKSQD
+407 
-412 WLAVPHHDSW
+412 HD
-422 QERLSLAGDVEKIYP
+422 E
-437 GCFEITADSVK
+437 
-448 LTRKGLSF
+448 
-456 WDTIAEELLS
+456 

>member
-99 SLLASATG
+99 SLLASVTG

-122 YTDAGFAQEMQM
+122 YTDAGFALEMQM

-145 YIVLGSQLARQLGLR
+145 YIVLGSQLARQLGVR

-238 LEKALDLIAAAD
+238 LEKALPGLQTESWRSYNRSFFGALKVEKNLLMMLVFMIFVVVGVNIFNGMRRMVFERRAEIAVLSALGGRKRQVQLIFILRGLLTGLGGAIPGLLLGMLLCVQMDVIFALIAKLSYWIQYLFTMATNPAMAMFVRENTMYQVYASIPARMFPAEITFITIFGVFSALAA
-250 FSHWNCDLIYAVPGQ
+250 SWV
-265 DCRNWASEFDA
+265 ASRKVLA
-276 LERYPIDHVSC
+276 
-287 YNLTQEEGA
+287 
-296 LLSDK
+296 
-301 LVPDMETA
+301 M
-309 AELEKITLERLA
+309 TL
-321 ERGIFQYEVSNYARP
+321 
-336 GGECQ
+336 
-341 HNVNVWR
+341 
-348 GGLLRGFG
+348 
-356 PSAAG
+356 
-361 FDGTDRQSEVP
+361 SEV
-372 SVEDWLAGAFP
+372 L
-383 EVDRIS
+383 
-389 VPERLN
+389 
-395 EIFAVNLRTVAG
+395 
-407 WKSQD
+407 
-412 WLAVPHHDSW
+412 HD
-422 QERLSLAGDVEKIYP
+422 E
-437 GCFEITADSVK
+437 
-448 LTRKGLSF
+448 
-456 WDTIAEELLS
+456 

>member
-1 MNWIF
+1 MNWLS

-85 ELGVVAM
+85 ELGVVAV

-99 SLLASATG
+99 SLVASSTG
-107 RQAASLI
+107 HQAASLI
-114 RAVSPDIM
+114 RAVSPDII
-122 YTDAGFAQEMQM
+122 YTDAGFNREVKM
-134 ISGEFDLSRPG
+134 ISGEFDVSRPG

-238 LEKALDLIAAAD
+238 LEKALPGLQTESWRSYNRSFFGALKVEKNLLMMLVFMIFVVVGVNIFNGMRRMVFERRSEIAVLSALGGRKRQVQLIFILRGLLTGLGGAIPGLLLGMLLCVQMDVIFSLIAKMSYWIQYLFTMATNPAMAMFVRENTMYQVYASIPARMFPAEITFITIFGVFSALAA
-250 FSHWNCDLIYAVPGQ
+250 SWV
-265 DCRNWASEFDA
+265 ASRKVLA
-276 LERYPIDHVSC
+276 
-287 YNLTQEEGA
+287 
-296 LLSDK
+296 
-301 LVPDMETA
+301 M
-309 AELEKITLERLA
+309 TL
-321 ERGIFQYEVSNYARP
+321 
-336 GGECQ
+336 
-341 HNVNVWR
+341 
-348 GGLLRGFG
+348 
-356 PSAAG
+356 
-361 FDGTDRQSEVP
+361 SEV
-372 SVEDWLAGAFP
+372 L
-383 EVDRIS
+383 
-389 VPERLN
+389 
-395 EIFAVNLRTVAG
+395 
-407 WKSQD
+407 
-412 WLAVPHHDSW
+412 HD
-422 QERLSLAGDVEKIYP
+422 E
-437 GCFEITADSVK
+437 
-448 LTRKGLSF
+448 
-456 WDTIAEELLS
+456 

>member
-65 RVTAPQDFDQQAFE
+65 RVTAPQDFDQEAFE

-85 ELGVVAM
+85 ELGVVAV

-99 SLLASATG
+99 SLLASSTG

-114 RAVSPDIM
+114 RAVSPDII
-122 YTDAGFAQEMQM
+122 YTDAGFNREVKM

-217 ATKLFALKLAD
+217 ATKIFALKLAD

-238 LEKALDLIAAAD
+238 LEKALPGLQTESWRSYNRSFFGALKVEKNLLMMLVFMIFVVVGVNIFNGMRRMVFERRSEIAVLSALGGRKRQVQLIFILRGLLTGLGGAIPGLLLGMLLCVQMDVIFSLIAKMSYWIQYLFTMATNPAMAMFVRENTMYQVYASIPARMFPAEITFITIFGVFSALAA
-250 FSHWNCDLIYAVPGQ
+250 SWV
-265 DCRNWASEFDA
+265 ASRKVLA
-276 LERYPIDHVSC
+276 
-287 YNLTQEEGA
+287 
-296 LLSDK
+296 
-301 LVPDMETA
+301 M
-309 AELEKITLERLA
+309 TL
-321 ERGIFQYEVSNYARP
+321 
-336 GGECQ
+336 
-341 HNVNVWR
+341 
-348 GGLLRGFG
+348 
-356 PSAAG
+356 
-361 FDGTDRQSEVP
+361 SEV
-372 SVEDWLAGAFP
+372 L
-383 EVDRIS
+383 
-389 VPERLN
+389 
-395 EIFAVNLRTVAG
+395 
-407 WKSQD
+407 
-412 WLAVPHHDSW
+412 HD
-422 QERLSLAGDVEKIYP
+422 E
-437 GCFEITADSVK
+437 
-448 LTRKGLSF
+448 
-456 WDTIAEELLS
+456 

>member
-65 RVTAPQDFDQQAFE
+65 RVTIPQDFDQQAFE

-145 YIVLGSQLARQLGLR
+145 YIVLGSQLARQLGVR

-192 CGYAEINNSYSF
+192 CGYAEINSSYSF
-204 ISLDAGQQFFGKD
+204 ISMDAGQQFFGQE
-217 ATKLFALKLAD
+217 ATKIFALKLAD
-228 SEKDMQVIYQ
+228 SENDLQVIHQ
-238 LEKALDLIAAAD
+238 LEKALPGIQTESWRSYNRSFFGALKVEKNLLMMLVFMIFVVVGVNIFNGMRRMVFERRSEIAILSALGGRKREVQLIFILRGLLTGLGGAIPGLLLGMLLCIQMDVIFDLIAKLSYWIQYLFTMATNPAMAMFVRENTMYQVYASIPARMFPAEITFITIFGVFSALAA
-250 FSHWNCDLIYAVPGQ
+250 SWV
-265 DCRNWASEFDA
+265 ASRKVLA
-276 LERYPIDHVSC
+276 
-287 YNLTQEEGA
+287 
-296 LLSDK
+296 
-301 LVPDMETA
+301 M
-309 AELEKITLERLA
+309 TL
-321 ERGIFQYEVSNYARP
+321 
-336 GGECQ
+336 
-341 HNVNVWR
+341 
-348 GGLLRGFG
+348 
-356 PSAAG
+356 
-361 FDGTDRQSEVP
+361 SEV
-372 SVEDWLAGAFP
+372 L
-383 EVDRIS
+383 
-389 VPERLN
+389 
-395 EIFAVNLRTVAG
+395 
-407 WKSQD
+407 
-412 WLAVPHHDSW
+412 HD
-422 QERLSLAGDVEKIYP
+422 E
-437 GCFEITADSVK
+437 
-448 LTRKGLSF
+448 
-456 WDTIAEELLS
+456 

>member
-65 RVTAPQDFDQQAFE
+65 RVTASQDFDQQALE

-85 ELGVVAM
+85 ELGVVAV
-92 EPMYEAQ
+92 EPLYEAQ

-145 YIVLGSQLARQLGLR
+145 YIVLGSQLARQLGVR

-192 CGYAEINNSYSF
+192 CGYAEINSSYSF
-204 ISLDAGQQFFGKD
+204 ISMDAGQQFFGQE
-217 ATKLFALKLAD
+217 ATKIFALKLAD
-228 SEKDMQVIYQ
+228 SENDLQVIHQ
-238 LEKALDLIAAAD
+238 LEKAL
-250 FSHWNCDLIYAVPGQ
+250 PGIQ
-265 DCRNWASEFDA
+265 TESWRS
-276 LERYPIDHVSC
+276 
-287 YNLTQEEGA
+287 YNRSFFGA
-296 LLSDK
+296 LKVEKNLLMMLVFMIFVVVGVNIFNGMRRMVFERRSEIAILSALGGRK
-301 LVPDMETA
+301 REVQL
-309 AELEKITLERLA
+309 
-321 ERGIFQYEVSNYARP
+321 IFILR
-336 GGECQ
+336 
-341 HNVNVWR
+341 
-348 GGLLRGFG
+348 GLLTGLGGAIPGLLLGMLLCVQMDVIFDVIAKLSYWLQYLVTMATNPAMAVYVRENTMYQVYASIPARMFPVEITFITIFG
-356 PSAAG
+356 VFSALAASWVASRKVLAM
-361 FDGTDRQSEVP
+361 TLSEV
-372 SVEDWLAGAFP
+372 L
-383 EVDRIS
+383 
-389 VPERLN
+389 
-395 EIFAVNLRTVAG
+395 
-407 WKSQD
+407 
-412 WLAVPHHDSW
+412 HD
-422 QERLSLAGDVEKIYP
+422 E
-437 GCFEITADSVK
+437 
-448 LTRKGLSF
+448 
-456 WDTIAEELLS
+456 

>member
-65 RVTAPQDFDQQAFE
+65 RVTASQDFDQQALE

-85 ELGVVAM
+85 ELGVVAV
-92 EPMYEAQ
+92 EPLYEAQ

-145 YIVLGSQLARQLGLR
+145 YIVLGSQLARQLGVR

-192 CGYAEINNSYSF
+192 CGYAEINSSYSF
-204 ISLDAGQQFFGKD
+204 ISMDAGQQFFGQE
-217 ATKLFALKLAD
+217 ATKIFALKLAD
-228 SEKDMQVIYQ
+228 SENDLQVIHQ
-238 LEKALDLIAAAD
+238 LEKAL
-250 FSHWNCDLIYAVPGQ
+250 PGIQ
-265 DCRNWASEFDA
+265 TESWRS
-276 LERYPIDHVSC
+276 
-287 YNLTQEEGA
+287 YNRSFFGA
-296 LLSDK
+296 LKVEKNLLMMLVFMIFVVVGVNIFNGMRRMVFERRSEIAVLSALGGRK
-301 LVPDMETA
+301 REVQL
-309 AELEKITLERLA
+309 
-321 ERGIFQYEVSNYARP
+321 IFILR
-336 GGECQ
+336 
-341 HNVNVWR
+341 
-348 GGLLRGFG
+348 GLLTGLGGAIPGLLLGMLLCVQMDVIFDVIAKMSYWIQYLFTMATNPAMAMYVRENTMYQVYASIPARMFPAEITFITIFG
-356 PSAAG
+356 VFSALAASWVASRKVLAM
-361 FDGTDRQSEVP
+361 TLSEV
-372 SVEDWLAGAFP
+372 L
-383 EVDRIS
+383 
-389 VPERLN
+389 
-395 EIFAVNLRTVAG
+395 
-407 WKSQD
+407 
-412 WLAVPHHDSW
+412 HD
-422 QERLSLAGDVEKIYP
+422 E
-437 GCFEITADSVK
+437 
-448 LTRKGLSF
+448 
-456 WDTIAEELLS
+456 

>member
-85 ELGVVAM
+85 ELGVVAV

-99 SLLASATG
+99 SLLASSTG
-107 RQAASLI
+107 HQAASLI
-114 RAVSPDIM
+114 RAVSPDII
-122 YTDAGFAQEMQM
+122 YTDAGFNREVKM
-134 ISGEFDLSRPG
+134 ISGDFDVSRPG

-238 LEKALDLIAAAD
+238 LEKALPGLQTESWRSYNRSFFGALKVEKNLLMMLVFMIFVVVGVNIFNGMRRMVFERRSEIAVLSALGGRKRQVQLIFILRGLLTGLGGAIPGLLLGMLLCVQMDVIFSLIAKMSYWIQYLFTMATNPAMAMFVRENTMYQVYASIPARMFPAEITFITIFGVFSALAA
-250 FSHWNCDLIYAVPGQ
+250 SWV
-265 DCRNWASEFDA
+265 ASRKVLA
-276 LERYPIDHVSC
+276 
-287 YNLTQEEGA
+287 
-296 LLSDK
+296 
-301 LVPDMETA
+301 M
-309 AELEKITLERLA
+309 TL
-321 ERGIFQYEVSNYARP
+321 
-336 GGECQ
+336 
-341 HNVNVWR
+341 
-348 GGLLRGFG
+348 
-356 PSAAG
+356 
-361 FDGTDRQSEVP
+361 SEV
-372 SVEDWLAGAFP
+372 L
-383 EVDRIS
+383 
-389 VPERLN
+389 
-395 EIFAVNLRTVAG
+395 
-407 WKSQD
+407 
-412 WLAVPHHDSW
+412 HD
-422 QERLSLAGDVEKIYP
+422 E
-437 GCFEITADSVK
+437 
-448 LTRKGLSF
+448 
-456 WDTIAEELLS
+456 

>member
-85 ELGVVAM
+85 ELGVVAV

-99 SLLASATG
+99 SLLASSTG

-114 RAVSPDIM
+114 RAVSPDII
-122 YTDAGFAQEMQM
+122 YTDAGFNREVKM
-134 ISGEFDLSRPG
+134 ISGEFDVSRPG

-238 LEKALDLIAAAD
+238 LEKALPGLQTESWRSYNRSFFGALKVEKNLLMMLVFMIFVVVGVNIFNGMRRMVFERRSEIAVLSALGGRKRQVQLIFILRGLLTGLGGAIPGLLLGMLLCVQMDVIFSLIAKMSYWIQYLFTMATNPAMAMFVRENTMYQVYASIPARMFPAEITFITIFGVFSALAA
-250 FSHWNCDLIYAVPGQ
+250 SWV
-265 DCRNWASEFDA
+265 ASRKVLA
-276 LERYPIDHVSC
+276 
-287 YNLTQEEGA
+287 
-296 LLSDK
+296 
-301 LVPDMETA
+301 M
-309 AELEKITLERLA
+309 TL
-321 ERGIFQYEVSNYARP
+321 
-336 GGECQ
+336 
-341 HNVNVWR
+341 
-348 GGLLRGFG
+348 
-356 PSAAG
+356 
-361 FDGTDRQSEVP
+361 SEV
-372 SVEDWLAGAFP
+372 L
-383 EVDRIS
+383 
-389 VPERLN
+389 
-395 EIFAVNLRTVAG
+395 
-407 WKSQD
+407 
-412 WLAVPHHDSW
+412 HD
-422 QERLSLAGDVEKIYP
+422 E
-437 GCFEITADSVK
+437 
-448 LTRKGLSF
+448 
-456 WDTIAEELLS
+456 

>member
-1 MNWIF
+1 MKWIF

-65 RVTAPQDFDQQAFE
+65 RVTAPQDFNQQAFE

-85 ELGVVAM
+85 ELGVVAV

-99 SLLASATG
+99 SLLASSTG

-114 RAVSPDIM
+114 RAVSPDII
-122 YTDAGFAQEMQM
+122 YTDAGFNREVKM

-160 VGSTVNMLALS
+160 VGSTVNMLALF

-204 ISLDAGQQFFGKD
+204 ISLDAGLQFFGKD

-238 LEKALDLIAAAD
+238 LEKALPGLQTESWRSYNRSFFGALKVEKNLLMMLVFMIFVVVGVNIFNGMRRMVFERRAEIAVLSALGGRKRQVQLIFILRGLLTGLGGAIPGLLLGMLLCVQMDVIFALIAKLSYWIQYLFTMATNPAMAMFVRENTMYQVYASIPARMFPAEITFITIFGVFSALAA
-250 FSHWNCDLIYAVPGQ
+250 SWV
-265 DCRNWASEFDA
+265 ASRKVLA
-276 LERYPIDHVSC
+276 
-287 YNLTQEEGA
+287 
-296 LLSDK
+296 
-301 LVPDMETA
+301 M
-309 AELEKITLERLA
+309 TL
-321 ERGIFQYEVSNYARP
+321 
-336 GGECQ
+336 
-341 HNVNVWR
+341 
-348 GGLLRGFG
+348 
-356 PSAAG
+356 
-361 FDGTDRQSEVP
+361 SEV
-372 SVEDWLAGAFP
+372 L
-383 EVDRIS
+383 
-389 VPERLN
+389 
-395 EIFAVNLRTVAG
+395 
-407 WKSQD
+407 
-412 WLAVPHHDSW
+412 HD
-422 QERLSLAGDVEKIYP
+422 E
-437 GCFEITADSVK
+437 
-448 LTRKGLSF
+448 
-456 WDTIAEELLS
+456 